1 MTKQV
6 YTDPKQVIVARRDI
20 HMPPGKLAA
29 QVAHASVAAIKS
41 MGAWTDKT
49 GIAFGPDH
57 HEFTIRFHVDSPNQM
72 AAHYWLSE
80 SFPKVVLE
88 AKDEMEMEILFA
100 EFQRSGL
107 PCGKIIDSGR
117 TVYDGQHNL
126 TCIALGPANREDI
139 DKITGHLPLY
149 K

>member
-6 YTDPKQVIVARRDI
+6 FNDPKQVIVARRDI
-20 HMPPGKLAA
+20 NMPIGKLAA
-29 QVAHASVAAIKS
+29 QAAHASVAVFLNK
-41 MGAWTDKT
+41 GEWTNDHT
-49 GIAFGPDH
+49 FEIANCTPAMRH
-57 HEFTIRFHVDSPNQM
+57 WMEV
-72 AAHYWLSE
+72 

-88 AKDEMEMEILFA
+88 AKDELEMEILFA

-107 PCGKIIDSGR
+107 PCSKIIDSGR

-126 TCIALGPANREDI
+126 TCIAIGPADRADI